1 MAAWLRRD
9 AIASYVCA
17 VCSFIISIKLQ
28 FTQQMRLT
36 CVAMA
41 FRRSHAASNSRNYF
55 ISLHPPIAN
64 AQSAPCPEGTRIHQ
78 KPTASSE
85 GAQLWDKQSSPP
97 SLGSAKRDR
106 LSSSTSYGKRLSP
119 FGELYLGG
127 GFARTHSC
135 AASQLA
141 VGFMI

>member
-1 MAAWLRRD
+1 MINYHTYHNSQL
-9 AIASYVCA
+9 
-17 VCSFIISIKLQ
+17 SILNSQLNKLQ
-28 FTQQMRLT
+28 FTSSQDKHRRLWRPA
-36 CVAMA
+36 VAT
-41 FRRSHAASNSRNYF
+41 
-55 ISLHPPIAN
+55 HPPIAER
-64 AQSAPCPEGTRIHQ
+64 QSAPCPEGTRIHQ